1 MNLSSS
7 LSNEGRRLLTEI
19 AQNFGDHRI
28 KGPVTELGRKEQRR
42 QQLLGHMHMTRRA
55 NGLHPITFRQTVNY
69 GDLNV
74 NRRRTRR
81 ASYMIPFFSIHRYP
95 SLMHLP
101 MVDKR
106 ESRPVGS
113 SSCARTREYHNAA
126 SDLCSLSSTE
136 VIDVVVFGS
145 RWQWV
150 VDVAGVVVA
159 YREIKEYLRQQ
170 RAKMG
175 LSDCSNSGTKYLLDS
190 S

>member
-1 MNLSSS
+1 
-7 LSNEGRRLLTEI
+7 
-19 AQNFGDHRI
+19 
-28 KGPVTELGRKEQRR
+28 
-42 QQLLGHMHMTRRA
+42 
-55 NGLHPITFRQTVNY
+55 
-69 GDLNV
+69 
-74 NRRRTRR
+74 
-81 ASYMIPFFSIHRYP
+81 
-95 SLMHLP
+95 

-106 ESRPVGS
+106 ENAVASRPRIRPVGS

-126 SDLCSLSSTE
+126 SDLRSLSSTE